1 MKITHLQSSTQIIN
15 LDGIKI
21 LTDPWLTD
29 GEYYGSWYHYPPFG
43 ESNIAELSYDFI
55 YVSHIHPDH
64 LSESTFKKLPYKKPV
79 LIHSFESKFLKRRLE
94 MFGFQVI
101 ECDHGIPFKLPN
113 GGCVT
118 IYAAD
123 NCDPELCGKF
133 FGCGKLE
140 IKFGSTQIDTLAV
153 FESNGETIINTNDCP
168 FELAEKT
175 IKINK
180 LDKKNVDVLLVGYG
194 GAGPYPQCFEFDKIE
209 DKFEAAKSKEIQFLE
224 QALRYISLLKPKIFI
239 PFAGTYVLGSTLSKL
254 NEYRGVPSLDDA
266 LLFLNEKVSKTS
278 VGLLL
283 RKLDVYDV
291 ASNSLKKNVEKFEKS
306 YDDYLK
312 EISKFDLVYALDD
325 WKDEELGPLMA
336 AACERFKLKAEQ
348 IRLDTGTQV
357 IIQSDKVAFS
367 FNLKSDVSEVPVNF
381 EPPEPY
387 VKLKVNHN
395 LLHRLLRGPRFAHW
409 DNADVGS
416 HIQHARSPDKYERG
430 LYFCLASLHA

>member
-133 FGCGKLE
+133 FGC
-140 IKFGSTQIDTLAV
+140 V
-153 FESNGETIINTNDCP
+153 
-168 FELAEKT
+168 
-175 IKINK
+175 
-180 LDKKNVDVLLVGYG
+180 
-194 GAGPYPQCFEFDKIE
+194 
-209 DKFEAAKSKEIQFLE
+209 
-224 QALRYISLLKPKIFI
+224 
-239 PFAGTYVLGSTLSKL
+239 
-254 NEYRGVPSLDDA
+254 
-266 LLFLNEKVSKTS
+266 
-278 VGLLL
+278 
-283 RKLDVYDV
+283 
-291 ASNSLKKNVEKFEKS
+291 
-306 YDDYLK
+306 
-312 EISKFDLVYALDD
+312 
-325 WKDEELGPLMA
+325 
-336 AACERFKLKAEQ
+336 
-348 IRLDTGTQV
+348 
-357 IIQSDKVAFS
+357 
-367 FNLKSDVSEVPVNF
+367 
-381 EPPEPY
+381 
-387 VKLKVNHN
+387 
-395 LLHRLLRGPRFAHW
+395 
-409 DNADVGS
+409 
-416 HIQHARSPDKYERG
+416 
-430 LYFCLASLHA
+430 